1 MSAMT
6 ASAAALFASQAPTP
20 VQVDRLANEFLE
32 REKKVDEA
40 YKIAQAEDEPYERMK
55 EDLIYLVD
63 EFGSAHAEKSK
74 LLHGMS

>member
-1 MSAMT
+1 MT

-40 YKIAQAEDEPYERMK
+40 YRIAVAADEPYERMK
-55 EDLIYLVD
+55 EDLVCLVEELD
-63 EFGSAHAEKSK
+63 PHTRKSR
-74 LLHGMS
+74 SSCTA